1 MFSIVIPTLN
11 NTKYLKLC
19 INSLKKNSSLNN
31 EILAHVSE
39 DFQNETRDFLKSEN
53 IKYTY
58 TSKNVGLCTAIN
70 IIAKNISNDYLIYAH
85 DDMYFCP
92 NWEKALVD
100 EINKINHNNFYI
112 SGSMIEPNSGHI
124 QFNCGESIDEFN
136 EDKLLKNLHNLQIE
150 DHQGSH
156 FAPHCVHKKTWDSVG
171 GFSEEFNPG
180 IGSDPDFNMK
190 LWKIGCRIFKG
201 LNEFKVYH
209 FGSLT
214 TRKNK
219 NVKQNRGDNTFLL
232 KWGISTYFFKKHY
245 LRSKTLYDGPLKD
258 PEKNFKYYVGLL
270 KCKIAFCFHL
280 IFSKKLNK

>member
-1 MFSIVIPTLN
+1 MFTILIPTLN
-11 NTKYLKLC
+11 NLPYLKIC
-19 INSLKKNSSLNN
+19 INSIIKTSYKEN
-31 EILAHVSE
+31 EILVHVNE
-39 DFQNETRDFLKSEN
+39 DTDHDIRDFLNDKK
-53 IKYTY
+53 IKFTY
-58 TSKNVGLCTAIN
+58 TSKNIGLCSAIN
-70 IIAKNISNDYLIYAH
+70 IIAKKANFSYLIYAH

-100 EINKINHNNFYI
+100 EINKINHNSFYI

-136 EDKLLKNLHNLQIE
+136 ENKLLKNLNNLQIK

-201 LNEFKVYH
+201 LNDFKVYH

-232 KWGISTYFFKKHY
+232 KWGISTYFFKKYY
-245 LRSKTLYDGPLKD
+245 LRSRTLYNGPLKD
-258 PEKNFKYYVGLL
+258 PEKNFKYYVELF
-270 KCKIAFCFHL
+270 KCKIVFCFQL
-280 IFSKKLNK
+280 ILKKLNK